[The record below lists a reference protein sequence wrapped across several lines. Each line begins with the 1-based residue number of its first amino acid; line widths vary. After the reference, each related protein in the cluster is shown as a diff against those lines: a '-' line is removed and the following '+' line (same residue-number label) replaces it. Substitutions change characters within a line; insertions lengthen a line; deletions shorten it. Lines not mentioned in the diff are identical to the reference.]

1 MCYFIL
7 QAYEKCF
14 QNLHYMQWYEEHTIA
29 HVIQAKYENTKVNK
43 SGCHT
48 ALLIY
53 QLFYL
58 LHLWTWIDLCLKA
71 WIGTGHPST
80 NKFACLL
87 LEMFM
92 LWQCFFS
99 DLFSQLFAICILQ
112 IQMPKD
118 FEQKF
123 WWTVHELYLL

>member
-48 ALLIY
+48 VLLIC

-58 LHLWTWIDLCLKA
+58 LASVDMDWSLSKSLDWYR
-71 WIGTGHPST
+71 PS
-80 NKFACLL
+80 F
-87 LEMFM
+87 
-92 LWQCFFS
+92 
-99 DLFSQLFAICILQ
+99 
-112 IQMPKD
+112 
-118 FEQKF
+118 
-123 WWTVHELYLL
+123 Y